1 MDLHY
6 KQEITVG
13 TLVLIG
19 LGVFVGGTMWL
30 KGTSFRTHDRMAV
43 IQFSDIG
50 NLKRDNEVTVSGVPV
65 GKVEQVDFKEPGKVL
80 VTVSLRPSLELRA
93 DASAAIES
101 GFFSSDSRVLLDPGS
116 PGAPPLEPGAVI
128 RGSTERGLFAKGADL
143 ADRADSVLIGVQA
156 LANER
161 TAQDLRETLHALQ
174 RVLNTL
180 NQRVPATSTEAEQTL
195 QAVRKLS
202 ERLDNTIAAVPLASA
217 VARTDTLASRLA
229 AMSDQLT
236 RTGEHVDSL
245 LLRMGRGEGTLGR
258 VVSDTGLYQDMRATL
273 QSLRTLLDELNKNP
287 GKITVQVKLF

>member
-30 KGTSFRTHDRMAV
+30 KGASFRPHDRIAV

-65 GKVEQVDFKEPGKVL
+65 GKVEQVDFKAPGKVL
-80 VTVSLRPSLELRA
+80 VTVSVRPSLELRA

-101 GFFSSDSRVLLDPGS
+101 GFFSSDSRLLLDPGS

-161 TAQDLRETLHALQ
+161 TAQDLRETLHSLQ

-195 QAVRKLS
+195 RAVRNLS
-202 ERLDNTIAAVPLASA
+202 ERLDSTVAAVPVAST
-217 VARTDTLASRLA
+217 VARADTLATRLA
-229 AMSDQLT
+229 AMTDQLT
-236 RTGEHVDSL
+236 RTGEHLDSL
-245 LLRMGRGEGTLGR
+245 LVRMGRGEGTLGR

-273 QSLRTLLDELNKNP
+273 QALRTLLDELNKNP